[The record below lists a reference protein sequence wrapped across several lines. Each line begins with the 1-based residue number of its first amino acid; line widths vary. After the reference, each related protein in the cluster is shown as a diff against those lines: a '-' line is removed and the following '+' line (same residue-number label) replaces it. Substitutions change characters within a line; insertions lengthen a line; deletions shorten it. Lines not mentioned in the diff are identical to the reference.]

1 MLFRESDCYY
11 ALITTEYILKS
22 VPLYNKCVAN
32 EEQIY
37 ELLYNQQLQTDFWN

>member
-1 MLFRESDCYY
+1 MLQSV
-11 ALITTEYILKS
+11 ALS
-22 VPLYNKCVAN
+22 NKCVAN